1 MIIAKNMSVDLGDF
15 HLRNVDLTIEDGEV
29 FAILGQTGSGK
40 SILLE
45 ALAGLHDYSTG
56 SVRYDAKL
64 VDELPLR
71 DRRIGFVYQ
80 DYGLF
85 PHMKVKD
92 NIDFG
97 LKMHK
102 VPSFKRN
109 RICMEMMKK
118 LHIFHLKERLPGTLS
133 GGEKQRTA
141 LARALVMKPK
151 ILFMDEPFSAL
162 DPNTR
167 RQMYDLIRQIH
178 EELDCTIIFVTHS
191 YNDAIELADRAGIVI
206 NGQLLDVCKSEDLF
220 DENRHPEVCRF
231 LGSFWDM
238 KKMQIG

>member
-1 MIIAKNMSVDLGDF
+1 MITAKNMSVDLGDF

-45 ALAGLHDYSTG
+45 SLAGLHDYSTG
-56 SVRYDAKL
+56 CVRYDEKP
-64 VDELPLR
+64 VEELPLR

-80 DYGLF
+80 DYSLF

-92 NIDFG
+92 NIAFG

-102 VPSFKRN
+102 VPSFERK
-109 RICMEMMKK
+109 RICREMMEK

-133 GGEKQRTA
+133 GGEQQRTA
-141 LARALVMKPK
+141 LARALVLKPK

-178 EELDCTIIFVTHS
+178 QDLDCTIIFVTHNF
-191 YNDAIELADRAGIVI
+191 NDAVELADRAGIVI
-206 NGQLLDVCKSEDLF
+206 RGQLLDVCRSDELF

-231 LGSFWDM
+231 LGSRMDLPE
-238 KKMQIG
+238 KQN